1 MTPEY
6 MRNIA
11 FLLPILTAISPLGRA
26 TVVYSFATS
35 TNSIHFQ
42 YTSPGF
48 ITTTTVVPVGNLDSC
63 VFLPGGSCGEVDFF
77 PAFSSNDVV
86 QISNPSHSSTNHYNF
101 ALGTFSSSPFS
112 GNDVDNFGGTLTIPG
127 RPTAAPEPATWT
139 MVAAALLVCFVRR
152 ARRQNRTQ

>member
-1 MTPEY
+1 

-11 FLLPILTAISPLGRA
+11 FLLPIVAGISPLGRA
-26 TVVYSFATS
+26 TVVYSSATS

-77 PAFSSNDVV
+77 PAFGPNDVV
-86 QISNPSHSSTNHYNF
+86 QIINPSHSSTNHYNF
-101 ALGTFSSSPFS
+101 ALDTFSDSPFS
-112 GNDVDNFGGTLTIPG
+112 GNDVNNFG
-127 RPTAAPEPATWT
+127 
-139 MVAAALLVCFVRR
+139 
-152 ARRQNRTQ
+152 